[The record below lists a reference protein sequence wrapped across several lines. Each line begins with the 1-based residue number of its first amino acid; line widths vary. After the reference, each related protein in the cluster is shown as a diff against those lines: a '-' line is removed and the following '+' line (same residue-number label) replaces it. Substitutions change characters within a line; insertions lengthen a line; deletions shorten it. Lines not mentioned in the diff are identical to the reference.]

1 MLLYM
6 FEYARCIE
14 RTIVISKKCISR
26 TVVTTRKKIVAHSPL
41 SNIYIVVGGDCW
53 CRVANLG
60 QVNEVRQREKR
71 SNEIRT

>member
-14 RTIVISKKCISR
+14 RTIVISKKCMSR
-26 TVVTTRKKIVAHSPL
+26 TVVTTRKKIVAPPL

-60 QVNEVRQREKR
+60 QVNKVKQREKR